1 MHDPLVQLTAR
12 AAALLLGAIAAAVLF
27 QLLTGGIRT
36 RGMLLDTEGRGH
48 SPARLQMLAI
58 TVFGAMHYLTMV
70 VKDPTHLPQ
79 PPQELLL
86 LVGGSQ
92 TLFMGSKALP
102 LLASILSERL
112 LKK

>member
-1 MHDPLVQLTAR
+1 MQDALVLLTAR
-12 AAALLLGAIAAAVLF
+12 AAALLLGAIAAAVVF

-36 RGMLLDTEGRGH
+36 RGMLVDTEGRGH

-58 TVFGAMHYLTMV
+58 TVFGAMHYLALV
-70 VKDPTHLPQ
+70 AKDPTQLPE